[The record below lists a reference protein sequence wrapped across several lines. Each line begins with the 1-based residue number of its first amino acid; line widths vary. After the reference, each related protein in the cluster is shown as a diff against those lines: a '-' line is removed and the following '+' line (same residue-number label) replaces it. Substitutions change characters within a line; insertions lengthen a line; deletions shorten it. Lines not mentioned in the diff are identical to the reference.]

1 MHSHFRD
8 SRLADPLGIHGHHN
22 EGLVLVR
29 LPIARICQEASPVCL
44 GGWSEIMS
52 CFYFYD

>member
-1 MHSHFRD
+1 MHSHLRD
-8 SRLADPLGIHGHHN
+8 SRLGDPLGIHGHHN

-44 GGWSEIMS
+44 RGWSEIMS